1 MMPVIM
7 LSLPDAGTFGA
18 SDPLFI
24 LLAALALEAYAGD
37 FVARL
42 PWLPHPRGVMAR
54 AAGDLERR
62 LNRPQ
67 RGRRALIVRGAAVTA
82 GLALAAVASAAGIEL
97 FTRHFQFAWVLEV
110 MLLVPLIGQR
120 ATGRTAGRLTA
131 ALDSGRT
138 EDAREHVRVLAGEV
152 LDPQRLDKLD
162 ARGIAIAAIGGLGE
176 RYASAV
182 VAPIFWYIV
191 LGLPGIFLQQGV
203 RVIAAV
209 VATGNRPG
217 GGGYDPSREGDFA
230 FAAARLNTA
239 LEWIPDKIAGLLII
253 LAAVFVPTMKPRT
266 ALRRLKKAPWWSI
279 GALGGALNLP
289 ARRDRVLSPAGAP
302 SGHEV
307 GRALAIYTVACVLDI
322 GIVALST
329 LLYHGL

>member
-1 MMPVIM
+1 MDFFPA
-7 LSLPDAGTFGA
+7 PGAFGA

-54 AAGDLERR
+54 AAADLERR

-67 RGRRALIVRGAAVTA
+67 RGRNALIVRGAAVA
-82 GLALAAVASAAGIEL
+82 VGLGIAALASGAGIEL
-97 FTRHFQFAWVLEV
+97 FTRHFQFAWILEV
-110 MLLVPLIGQR
+110 ILLVPLIGQR
-120 ATGRTAGRLTA
+120 ATGRTAGRLSA
-131 ALDSGRT
+131 ALDTGRVA
-138 EDAREHVRVLAGEV
+138 DAREHARVLAGDV

-162 ARGIAIAAIGGLGE
+162 ARGIAIAAIGGLAE

-182 VAPIFWYIV
+182 VAPIFWYII
-191 LGLPGIFLQQGV
+191 LGLPGVFLQQGV
-203 RVIAAV
+203 RVVAAV

-217 GGGYDPSREGDFA
+217 GGGYDPAREGDFA
-230 FAAARLNTA
+230 FAAVRLNTA

-253 LAAVFVPTMKPRT
+253 LAAAFVPTMKPQT

-307 GRALAIYTVACVLDI
+307 GRALAIYTVACVLDV
-322 GIVALST
+322 GLVALIT
-329 LLYHGL
+329 VLYHGL